1 MMTWKAGFPTLVC
14 MTVSE
19 LAEAT
24 ETLQEVE
31 GEILETLR
39 QGRLED
45 YPALSERLTEARERY
60 DELVARSFQTG

>member
-1 MMTWKAGFPTLVC
+1 

-60 DELVARSFQTG
+60 DELVERSFQAG